1 MNYIV
6 TLHLNEIGR
15 KALGVDEKIITI
27 DAETKDSL
35 TGAIIDEVF
44 PISLVES
51 YNVKPSFMD
60 LTKGSYVAV
69 VKDDVRYLGE
79 ILEPDC
85 FYKNRILV
93 KVYMYEPETTYT
105 DTADTETTYTKIIMF
120 HPNGVEVTHN
130 KNKYCLDNISDDE
143 VETIKGKLKNAPFIK
158 MLNMLLKNSNVN
170 TEEIKM
176 PKWMSLETVNKITEI
191 LNSECDEYSMNIM
204 TNCVG

>member
-15 KALGVDEKIITI
+15 KALSVNEKTIFI
-27 DAETKDSL
+27 DAETTDSV

-51 YNVKPSFMD
+51 YDVKPSFMD
-60 LTKGSYVAV
+60 LPKGSYVAL

-79 ILEPDC
+79 IL
-85 FYKNRILV
+85 
-93 KVYMYEPETTYT
+93 EPETTYT

-120 HPNGVEVTHN
+120 HPNGVEVTHC
-130 KNKYCLDNISDDE
+130 KNKYCLDTISDDE
-143 VETIKGKLKNAPFIK
+143 VEVIKSKLKNAPFIK

-176 PKWMSLETVNKITEI
+176 PKWMSFETVNKITEI
-191 LNSECDEYSMNIM
+191 LNSDCDEYSMNIM

>member
-15 KALGVDEKIITI
+15 KALGVDEKTI
-27 DAETKDSL
+27 YINAKSTDSV

-44 PISLVES
+44 PVSLVES
-51 YNVKPSFMD
+51 YDVKPSFMD
-60 LTKGSYVAV
+60 LPKGSYVAV

-79 ILEPDC
+79 ILET
-85 FYKNRILV
+85 FYKNRIHV
-93 KVYMYEPETTYT
+93 KLHPYESDVTYT
-105 DTADTETTYTKIIMF
+105 NILEF

-130 KNKYCLDNISDDE
+130 KNKYHLENISNDE

-158 MLNMLLKNSNVN
+158 MLNMLLENSNVN

-176 PKWMSLETVNKITEI
+176 PKWMSFETVNKITEI
-191 LNSECDEYSMNIM
+191 LNNDCDEYSMNIM
-204 TNCVG
+204 KSF

>member
-15 KALGVDEKIITI
+15 KALGVDEKTIYI
-27 DAETKDSL
+27 DAKSTDSV
-35 TGAIIDEVF
+35 TGAIIDEFF
-44 PISLVES
+44 PVSLVES

-60 LTKGSYVAV
+60 LPAGSYVAV

-79 ILEPDC
+79 ILDSNLS
-85 FYKNRILV
+85 YSKNRIRV
-93 KVYMYEPETTYT
+93 KVHVFESDASYT
-105 DTADTETTYTKIIMF
+105 ENIEF

-158 MLNMLLKNSNVN
+158 MLNMLLENSNVN

-176 PKWMSLETVNKITEI
+176 PEWISFETVNKITEI
-191 LNSECDEYSMNIM
+191 LNSECDEYYD
-204 TNCVG
+204 

>member
-44 PISLVES
+44 PVSLVES
-51 YNVKPSFMD
+51 YNAKPSFMD

-79 ILEPDC
+79 ILAPDC

-120 HPNGVEVTHN
+120 HPNGVEVTHC
-130 KNKYCLDNISDDE
+130 KNKYCLDTISDNE
-143 VETIKGKLKNAPFIK
+143 VETIKGKLKNAPFTK
-158 MLNMLLKNSNVN
+158 MLNMLLENSNVN

-176 PKWMSLETVNKITEI
+176 PEWMSFETVNRITEI
-191 LNSECDEYSMNIM
+191 LNSDYNEYYD
-204 TNCVG
+204 

>member
-15 KALGVDEKIITI
+15 KALGVDEKTIYI
-27 DAETKDSL
+27 DAKSTDSV
-35 TGAIIDEVF
+35 TGAIIDEFF
-44 PISLVES
+44 PVSLVES

-60 LTKGSYVAV
+60 LPKGSYVAV

-79 ILEPDC
+79 ILAPDC
-85 FYKNRILV
+85 FYKGRILV

-105 DTADTETTYTKIIMF
+105 IMF

-158 MLNMLLKNSNVN
+158 MLNMLLENSNVN

-176 PKWMSLETVNKITEI
+176 PEWMSFETVNKITEI
-191 LNSECDEYSMNIM
+191 LNSECDEYYD
-204 TNCVG
+204 

>member
-1 MNYIV
+1 MNYVV

-15 KALGVDEKIITI
+15 KALGVDEKTIYI
-27 DAETKDSL
+27 DAKSTDSV

-44 PISLVES
+44 PVSLVES
-51 YNVKPSFMD
+51 YNAKPSFMD
-60 LTKGSYVAV
+60 LPKGSYVAV

-79 ILEPDC
+79 ILAPDC

-130 KNKYCLDNISDDE
+130 KNKYCLDTISDDE
-143 VETIKGKLKNAPFIK
+143 VEAIKSKLKNAPFIK

-176 PKWMSLETVNKITEI
+176 PKWMSFETVNKITEI
-191 LNSECDEYSMNIM
+191 LNSDCDEYSMNIM